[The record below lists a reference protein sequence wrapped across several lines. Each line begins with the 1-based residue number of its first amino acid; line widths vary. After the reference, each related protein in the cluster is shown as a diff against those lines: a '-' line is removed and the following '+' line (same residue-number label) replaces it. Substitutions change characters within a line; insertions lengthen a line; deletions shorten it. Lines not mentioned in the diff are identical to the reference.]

1 MHGLDAVSEA
11 NVIACLERLE
21 RLERGLRRWRA
32 AAIGAGLLGV
42 VAVTGIA
49 ARVAPPEKVV
59 TTSLEVVDDAGKV
72 RARIALGKEGEPALE
87 LLDAAGVAQAT
98 LALGNFPRVE
108 DRDRPQRTPGGRPV
122 AASDAALT
130 SILRLG
136 NKDNEP
142 AVELGA
148 GERLR
153 AFRLR
158 DDFGDE
164 RIELRVGPYVRP
176 DLKLGATGDLVEAT
190 MRLKSPDERLALEL
204 GVEPI
209 SSARPADRRN
219 LSRGSL
225 VEEATPY
232 LTMYGWCEQPIFLLS
247 NWSGDQPS
255 LDLWEEGRSAHR
267 LLSVPGDAN
276 GADMEE
282 GNNGRRTRSAP
293 SAIEPR

>member
-1 MHGLDAVSEA
+1 MQARDAITEATFADRLD
-11 NVIACLERLE
+11 
-21 RLERGLRRWRA
+21 RLERGVRRWRA
-32 AAIGAGLLGV
+32 AAMGAGLLGV
-42 VAVTGIA
+42 IAIAGLA

-59 TTSLEVVDDAGKV
+59 TTSLEVVDAAGKV
-72 RARIALGKEGEPALE
+72 RARIALGKEGDPALE

-108 DRDRPQRTPGGRPV
+108 DRDRPQRLPGGRPV

-136 NKDNEP
+136 NRDNEP

-153 AFRLR
+153 AIRLR

-164 RIELRVGPYVRP
+164 RIEFRVGPYVRP

-209 SSARPADRRN
+209 SSSRPSDRRD
-219 LSRGSL
+219 LSRGPL

-232 LTMYGWCEQPIFLLS
+232 LTMYGWCERPIFLLS

-255 LDLWEEGRSAHR
+255 LDLWEEGRGARR
-267 LLSVPGDAN
+267 LLSIPGDAH
-276 GADMEE
+276 GADTEE
-282 GNNGRRTRSAP
+282 GSNERRSRSAP
-293 SAIEPR
+293 LGNDPR